1 MALRPLSG
9 VLGRL
14 LESGLPDIVVS
25 INRVVMLVSIDNVDD
40 RLRYQTLL
48 VVGEE
53 MAVTQVEE

>member
-25 INRVVMLVSIDNVDD
+25 IDRVVMLVSDDNVDD
-40 RLRYQTLL
+40 GLRYQMLL
-48 VVGEE
+48 VVEEE
-53 MAVTQVEE
+53 MVVAKMEE

>member
-25 INRVVMLVSIDNVDD
+25 INRVVMLVSVDNVDD
-40 RLRYQTLL
+40 GLQYQMPL
-48 VVGEE
+48 
-53 MAVTQVEE
+53 AVEEGIGVTKM

>member
-25 INRVVMLVSIDNVDD
+25 INRVVMLVSVDNVDD
-40 RLRYQTLL
+40 GLRYQMLL
-48 VVGEE
+48 
-53 MAVTQVEE
+53 AVEEGIVVTKM